1 MWLGSVLGTGDPGG
15 GLGINI
21 WPTFSWEQSLGPV
34 THPGHVETLDGAHP
48 LLTLMGIFQE

>member
-1 MWLGSVLGTGDPGG
+1 MAGVCSGDWGPRGG
-15 GLGINI
+15 AGINI